1 MFRMAS
7 GGEGGNLE
15 KKFLLL
21 RRRLPLSPG
30 LASGHVSLEGGG
42 GDCCEKSRG
51 GVFMHEM
58 GHFWA
63 SRLRE
68 KNVIGERGRKR
79 EHFHRLPLNKQRP
92 EQLHSCP
99 NKYLDSGKTF
109 LIIPLSLS
117 RNFSRR
123 RREGSSVSDFYD
135 QGQCLPA
142 RLSSFKKLH
151 LSAKRHFP
159 PDSGSFTTVYLYARD
174 GIREM
179 HAKDLLP
186 SSVVINGDR
195 IGSRLLLLGKAM
207 TAREEFS
214 VATHTTVSHLFP
226 NPERPQK
233 EEA

>member
-1 MFRMAS
+1 MAS
-7 GGEGGNLE
+7 GGEGDNLE
-15 KKFLLL
+15 KKKFLL
-21 RRRLPLSPG
+21 RRRRPLSPG
-30 LASGHVSLEGGG
+30 LASGHVSLEGG

-79 EHFHRLPLNKQRP
+79 EHFHRLPLTKQRLACP

-99 NKYLDSGKTF
+99 NNYLDSGKTF
-109 LIIPLSLS
+109 LIIPLSFS

-135 QGQCLPA
+135 QGHCLRA

-151 LSAKRHFP
+151 LSAKRHFS
-159 PDSGSFTTVYLYARD
+159 PDSGSFTTLYLCPP
-174 GIREM
+174 GTEF
-179 HAKDLLP
+179 AKCMRRTSSPSLLVRRCYQWRQDWIKAP
-186 SSVVINGDR
+186 SSGESDDR
-195 IGSRLLLLGKAM
+195 
-207 TAREEFS
+207 ARGIFCRD
-214 VATHTTVSHLFP
+214 THHSFAPLF
-226 NPERPQK
+226 
-233 EEA
+233 